1 MLYRALR
8 EVGAVTG
15 GALNPLLPQQAKSDP
30 QLHHSFPVHH
40 HTPRWVACRNN
51 HAHARSCEKAD
62 LASLKLSCDVEQLYT
77 DATLVL
83 DASTSIYAC
92 SSGRRKRRSELALA
106 MRRRA
111 GPRAYASKWERRLIL
126 VSAIALGHQAALHR
140 CSARPRHSYAWCSSR
155 SS

>member
-111 GPRAYASKWERRLIL
+111 GPRAYASKWE
-126 VSAIALGHQAALHR
+126 AIDLGQCHR
-140 CSARPRHSYAWCSSR
+140 SGSPSGAPQVQR
-155 SS
+155 SSETQLRVVQQP